1 MNILTAVAAAV
12 LAVLPMSVHAAATC
26 EQFKDAMIKGA
37 TQYQAPAPKFRLDR
51 KNSADPGERNFT
63 ISMFRDVRAA
73 MSCSHGSVRFF
84 LADANDREK
93 MSHLMLMMAIALHGY
108 GIELRPA
115 LELRDQLVRMA
126 NESDAQSGK
135 LSFEGGE
142 ASLTINIVGVPSFQI
157 DTTN

>member
-1 MNILTAVAAAV
+1 MNIVTPVAAVA
-12 LAVLPMSVHAAATC
+12 LAFLPTPVQAAATC
-26 EQFKDAMIKGA
+26 EQFKEAMIKGA

-51 KNSADPGERNFT
+51 NSSADPGERYFT

-93 MSHLMLMMAIALHGY
+93 MSHLMLMMAIGLHSY
-108 GIELRPA
+108 GIGLRPA

-126 NESDAQSGK
+126 KESDAQSAK
-135 LSFEGGE
+135 LPFEGGE
-142 ASLTINIVGVPSFQI
+142 ASLVISIAGVPSFQI
-157 DTTN
+157 DTTD

>member
-1 MNILTAVAAAV
+1 MNIVTPAAAV
-12 LAVLPMSVHAAATC
+12 ALAFLPTSVQAAATC
-26 EQFKDAMIKGA
+26 EQFKEAMIKGA

-51 KNSADPGERNFT
+51 NSSADPGERYFT

-93 MSHLMLMMAIALHGY
+93 MSHLMLMMAIGLHGY
-108 GIELRPA
+108 GIGLRPA

-126 NESDAQSGK
+126 KESDAQSGK
-135 LSFEGGE
+135 LPFDGGE
-142 ASLTINIVGVPSFQI
+142 ASLVINIVGVPSFQI

>member
-12 LAVLPMSVHAAATC
+12 LAVWPMSVQAAATC

-37 TQYQAPAPKFRLDR
+37 TQYKAPAPKFRLDR
-51 KNSADPGERNFT
+51 NNSADPGERYFT

-73 MSCSHGSVRFF
+73 VSCSQGSVRFF

-93 MSHLMLMMAIALHGY
+93 MSHLMLMMAIGLHGY

-126 NESDAQSGK
+126 KESDAQSGK